1 MQSPIVV
8 PASEAGL
15 VSVPEFVEQL
25 RALGDRVRSESS
37 EADVRHLKKIEW
49 WGRLCTLV
57 GYASAWIVPNPV
69 SAFLMSQGNLTRW
82 LLMHHIGHGGYDG
95 VPGIP
100 ERYTTRRF
108 AVGMRRWLDWPDWM
122 VPAAWNYEHNRLHHY
137 HLNEAG
143 DPDLVQR
150 NVAWLRQARLA
161 RPLKLVLVAFAM
173 VSWKW
178 FYYAPSTLRELES
191 RARQVGA
198 KAEGGRTPLGLS
210 PESEQKTGAAYALR
224 HFISLVRPSLW
235 LRCYLPYMAYRFGLL
250 PLLFLPLGWWAW
262 FSVLMNSLLAEVIT
276 NVHTFIVIVP
286 NHAGDDMPVFNER
299 PESFDENLVRQ
310 VVGSVNYR
318 TGGDGNDF
326 LHMWLNYQIEHHVWP
341 RMTMLGYQRVQAELK
356 TLCDRHQV
364 PYVQH
369 SVWYRL
375 WQTVRVMMGEGTHRV
390 WQGSLMTERGSDL
403 AELVLPLQGA
413 TQTAAS

>member
-1 MQSPIVV
+1 
-8 PASEAGL
+8 
-15 VSVPEFVEQL
+15 
-25 RALGDRVRSESS
+25 
-37 EADVRHLKKIEW
+37 
-49 WGRLCTLV
+49 
-57 GYASAWIVPNPV
+57 
-69 SAFLMSQGNLTRW
+69 
-82 LLMHHIGHGGYDG
+82 
-95 VPGIP
+95 
-100 ERYTTRRF
+100 
-108 AVGMRRWLDWPDWM
+108 
-122 VPAAWNYEHNRLHHY
+122 
-137 HLNEAG
+137 
-143 DPDLVQR
+143 
-150 NVAWLRQARLA
+150 
-161 RPLKLVLVAFAM
+161 
-173 VSWKW
+173 
-178 FYYAPSTLRELES
+178 
-191 RARQVGA
+191 
-198 KAEGGRTPLGLS
+198 
-210 PESEQKTGAAYALR
+210 
-224 HFISLVRPSLW
+224 
-235 LRCYLPYMAYRFGLL
+235 
-250 PLLFLPLGWWAW
+250 
-262 FSVLMNSLLAEVIT
+262 
-276 NVHTFIVIVP
+276 VIVP
-286 NHAGDDMPVFNER
+286 NHAGDDLPVFNER